1 MLTFR
6 NVSIAHGANTL
17 VENVNF
23 SVYKKQVI
31 GLCGHNGCGKSSLL
45 ATITHNSEV
54 QKGEV
59 ELKGG
64 VSVQALEQEV
74 HQSEIKAIDF
84 VISGDAHLYKI
95 YQDLADAEA
104 INDYDLMMKCHQKLS
119 ECDGYSAQA
128 TASKMLKGL
137 GFSDEAMLASYQSF
151 SGGWRMRLNL
161 AKCLFTASD
170 LLLLDEPTNH
180 LDMEA
185 IIWLENFLKHYQG
198 AVVLVSHDRDFLD
211 QVVTHIGY
219 IEAKSFKLYKGSYS
233 TFEYE
238 RAQAIALNNASYKKQ
253 QVQIAHMQS
262 YVDRFRYK
270 ASKAKQ
276 AQSRLKAIEK
286 MQQIKFIYEA
296 SPFRFEFKA
305 PQRMPNP
312 MLRCDKASLG
322 YGEVDILTKLK
333 FSIRSGERIG
343 LLGVNGAGKSTLIKG
358 ICGQLKPKAGV
369 IEVFSGTKIGYFAQH
384 QVDELDV
391 SVNAITL
398 FRRIAPTVSERE
410 LITYL
415 GGFGFNRD
423 DSYRVLS
430 SFSGGE
436 KSRLALALIIWQRP
450 NLLLLDEP
458 TNHLDMDM
466 RQALTQALTNFEGAL
481 VVVSH
486 DRYLLKTLVD
496 ELYLIKDGQ
505 LEVFDGALEDYQAIW
520 KKISNS

>member
-6 NVSIAHGANTL
+6 NVAIAHGANTL
-17 VENVNF
+17 VEGINF
-23 SVYKKQVI
+23 SVYKKQII

-45 ATITHNSEV
+45 ATINHQSEV
-54 QKGEV
+54 QTGTV

-64 VSVQALEQEV
+64 VRVQSLAQEV
-74 HQSEIKAIDF
+74 TQSDDKAIDF
-84 VISGDAHLYKI
+84 VISGDANLHKI
-95 YQDLADAEA
+95 YQDLAYAET
-104 INDYDLMMKCHQKLS
+104 INDYDLMMKSHQRLS

-128 TASKMLKGL
+128 KAAKMLNGL
-137 GFSDEAMLASYQSF
+137 GFSDEAMQNPYQSF

-161 AKCLFTASD
+161 AKCLFTPSD

-219 IEAKSFKLYKGSYS
+219 IEHQAFKLYKGNYS

-253 QVQIAHMQS
+253 QTQIAHMQS

-276 AQSRLKAIEK
+276 AQSRLKALERMDK
-286 MQQIKFIYEA
+286 IKFIYEA
-296 SPFRFEFKA
+296 SPFRFEFKE
-305 PQRMPNP
+305 PNKMPNP
-312 MLRCDKASLG
+312 MVTFDKAVLG
-322 YGEVDILTKLK
+322 YNEVDILTKLK

-343 LLGVNGAGKSTLIKG
+343 LLGINGAGKSTLIKG
-358 ICGQLKPKAGV
+358 ICGQLKPKSGL
-369 IEVFSGTKIGYFAQH
+369 IEVFSGVKIGYFAQH
-384 QVDELDV
+384 QLDELDV
-391 SVNAITL
+391 SVNALTL
-398 FRRIAPTVSERE
+398 LRRIAPGVTERE

-415 GGFGFNRD
+415 GGFGFSRD
-423 DSYRVLS
+423 DSYRILS

-436 KSRLALALIIWQRP
+436 KSRLALALIIWQKP

-466 RQALTQALTNFEGAL
+466 RQALTEALNNFEGAL

-496 ELYLIKDGQ
+496 ELYLIKNGQ
-505 LEVFDGALEDYQAIW
+505 LEVFSGALEDYQSIW
-520 KKISNS
+520 K